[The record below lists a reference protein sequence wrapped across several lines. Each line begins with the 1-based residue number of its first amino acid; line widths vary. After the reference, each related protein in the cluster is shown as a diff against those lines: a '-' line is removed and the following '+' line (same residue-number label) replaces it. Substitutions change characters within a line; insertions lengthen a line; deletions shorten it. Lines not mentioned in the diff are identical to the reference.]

1 MISIDLSKLK
11 DVFSMKNH
19 THSKNDITNLP
30 TVATSGAYDDLTGK
44 PTLSAVATSG
54 DYLDLNNAPEMDTVE
69 VVITYTDDSEETVNL
84 YIEPSS

>member
-30 TVATSGAYDDLTGK
+30 TVATSGDYSDL
-44 PTLSAVATSG
+44 
-54 DYLDLNNAPEMDTVE
+54 DNAPEMDTVE
-69 VVITYTDDSEETVNL
+69 VVITYTDDSEETINM